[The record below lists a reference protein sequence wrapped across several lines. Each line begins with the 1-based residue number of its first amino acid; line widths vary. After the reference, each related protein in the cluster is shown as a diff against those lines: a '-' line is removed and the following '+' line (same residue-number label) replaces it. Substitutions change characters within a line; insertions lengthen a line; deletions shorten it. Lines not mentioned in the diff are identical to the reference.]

1 MTRYEDMTV
10 VQLKERLRNKGQS
23 LSGNK
28 AVLIARLRGSRS
40 PSKKSSRRSPAKKS
54 TRSRSPPRKL
64 SRSPVKRGASA
75 SSGSSSSARRFKS
88 DLETVRSR
96 GGHWEADSEGG
107 GRWVGGYWSDDSWGG
122 RHWRNNS
129 GSGSRKSS

>member
-10 VQLKERLRNKGQS
+10 VQLKERLRNKGQPI
-23 LSGNK
+23 SGNK

-40 PSKKSSRRSPAKKS
+40 PSKKSSRSPAKKS
-54 TRSRSPPRKL
+54 TRSPTRKL

-75 SSGSSSSARRFKS
+75 SSGSGSSSSARRFKK
-88 DLETVRSR
+88 DLETARSR
-96 GGHWEADSEGG
+96 GGAWSGDSEGG
-107 GRWVGGYWSDDSWGG
+107 GRWVGGHWSGDSWGG